1 MNDDELSLPK
11 SVEVDE
17 IIEFYKNRAPEE
29 NTEQTEETEEMS
41 EDGIQSKV
49 YGLSLKGRMTLYRI
63 ISAVISAFI
72 IICSFVL
79 AYFLPG
85 NEDIVAEQKE
95 QMRNE
100 EDYASLKSRHDA
112 LKTEVDNL
120 KTSNSEKEEKLE
132 KIADIDNPKAELRS
146 EIEKKTYELNELNA
160 QIKEKRSTIESLD
173 ASIAEKAPPEI
184 QLPPGKYV
192 VGKNI
197 AKGKYRVTGVGKFM
211 LSSSNGKSKIN
222 TTLGSTPIDVTL
234 EDNDILKFESKV
246 KFVSAN

>member
-17 IIEFYKNRAPEE
+17 IIEFYKNRAHEE

-49 YGLSLKGRMTLYRI
+49 YGLSQKGRMTLYRI

-95 QMRNE
+95 QMRNG
-100 EDYASLKSRHDA
+100 EDYSRLKSRHDT

-120 KTSNSEKEEKLE
+120 KSSNSEK
-132 KIADIDNPKAELRS
+132 
-146 EIEKKTYELNELNA
+146 
-160 QIKEKRSTIESLD
+160 KE
-173 ASIAEKAPPEI
+173 
-184 QLPPGKYV
+184 
-192 VGKNI
+192 
-197 AKGKYRVTGVGKFM
+197 
-211 LSSSNGKSKIN
+211 
-222 TTLGSTPIDVTL
+222 
-234 EDNDILKFESKV
+234 
-246 KFVSAN
+246 

>member
-17 IIEFYKNRAPEE
+17 IIEFYKNREPEE
-29 NTEQTEETEEMS
+29 NTEQRDATEETS
-41 EDGIQSKV
+41 DGEIQSTV
-49 YGLSLKGRMTLYRI
+49 YGLSQKGRITLYRI
-63 ISAVISAFI
+63 ISAVISVI
-72 IICSFVL
+72 IIISSFVL

-85 NEDIVAEQKE
+85 NDDIVAEQKE

-100 EDYASLKSRHDA
+100 EDYSSLKSRHDT

-132 KIADIDNPKAELRS
+132 KIADIENPKAELRS
-146 EIEKKTYELNELNA
+146 EIEKKAYELNELNA

-197 AKGKYRVTGVGKFM
+197 AKGKYLVTGVGKFM

>member
-17 IIEFYKNRAPEE
+17 IIEFYKNREPEE
-29 NTEQTEETEEMS
+29 NTEQIDETEKIS
-41 EDGIQSKV
+41 EDDIQSKV
-49 YGLSLKGRMTLYRI
+49 YGLSQKGRITLYRI

-72 IICSFVL
+72 IISSFVL

-95 QMRNE
+95 QMRNG
-100 EDYASLKSRHDA
+100 EDYSSLKSRHDT

-120 KTSNSEKEEKLE
+120 KTSNSEKKEKLE
-132 KIADIDNPKAELRS
+132 KISDIDNSKAELRS
-146 EIEKKTYELNELNA
+146 EIEKKTYELNELNT

-173 ASIAEKAPPEI
+173 ASISEKTPPEI

-197 AKGKYRVTGVGKFM
+197 ARGKYRVTGVGKFM

-222 TTLGSTPIDVTL
+222 TILGSTPIDATL

-246 KFVSAN
+246 KFVSPN